1 MNEHTYGMYVY
12 ILTNTVRTVLCIVV
26 TNGLTRRLYEHRS
39 NNGDASKFTGHY
51 QSDLMGLL

>member
-1 MNEHTYGMYVY
+1 MYVY